1 MALLA
6 WLWSAIIEWCA
17 ALLLGV
23 LEPPAN
29 EPPEPRATPRP
40 AERRTA
46 PPVPASALDAGR
58 PDSLSER
65 GGGGMLIPPM
75 FLNRADAPEEGAM
88 SDTSFLSQLEQ
99 RTQQVKITLAN
110 LEAERTRIE
119 GLIARLQPLVPHYD
133 NLLDAE
139 RALHEAQITLE
150 PAPSRAPAAEDRW
163 GFQEKP
169 SQEQNWA

>member
-6 WLWSAIIEWCA
+6 WLWSTIIEWCA

-23 LEPPAN
+23 LEPPVN
-29 EPPEPRATPRP
+29 EPLEPRATPRGR
-40 AERRTA
+40 ERRAEPAVTA
-46 PPVPASALDAGR
+46 PALDAA
-58 PDSLSER
+58 PPADLSKPVR
-65 GGGGMLIPPM
+65 DGMLIPPM